1 MTNKTHPNVSVI
13 LPTYNRAHLIKRSID
28 SILDQTYAD
37 FEIIIVDDG
46 STDNTK
52 EIIEQYTD
60 ERIRYIGHEINKG
73 APSAM
78 NTGIKN
84 SKGDF
89 LSFQGSDDKWLP
101 EKLQK
106 EMLIFK
112 ESSSDVGVVYSGIWS
127 IEKNERKYKPDSSI
141 QKKEGI
147 IHDELLKGNFVN
159 GLSSVKKECFE
170 KCGLFDENLFGLED
184 WELYIRISKNYEFRI
199 VDEPLMI
206 AYNAEGNI
214 SSNYL
219 KLFNAKKIIIDK
231 HFKEFSKDKK
241 VLAINY
247 GILGSLLFLSEEKKK
262 ARSYFIDAIKLDFN
276 LKYIF
281 AYLLSYFGKKMYT
294 QVLGYYQKN

>member
-1 MTNKTHPNVSVI
+1 MTTKTLPNVSVI
-13 LPTYNRAHLIKRSID
+13 IPTYNRANLIKRSID
-28 SILDQTYAD
+28 SILDQTYTD

-46 STDNTK
+46 STDNTN

-60 ERIRYIGHEINKG
+60 ERIRYIRHKINKG
-73 APSAM
+73 APGAM

-127 IEKNERKYKPDSSI
+127 IEKNERKYKPDSNI
-141 QKKEGI
+141 QKKEGR
-147 IHDELLKGNFVN
+147 IHNELLKGNFVN
-159 GLSSVKKECFE
+159 GLSSIKKECFE

-219 KLFNAKKIIIDK
+219 KLFNAKKIIIEK

-247 GILGSLLFLSEEKKK
+247 GILGSLLFLGEEEKK
-262 ARSYFIDAIKLDFN
+262 ARGYFIDAIKLDFN

-281 AYLLSYFGKKMYT
+281 AYLLSYFGKNVYA
-294 QVLGYYQKN
+294 QVLDYYQKN